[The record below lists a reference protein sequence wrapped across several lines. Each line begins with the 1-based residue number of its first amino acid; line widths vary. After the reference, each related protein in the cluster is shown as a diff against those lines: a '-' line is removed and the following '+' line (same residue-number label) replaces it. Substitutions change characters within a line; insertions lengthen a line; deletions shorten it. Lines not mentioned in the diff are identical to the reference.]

1 MGHKLILSNSSI
13 GSVDSVVY
21 GGVNSNIVKNM
32 NVEAIE
38 EVKDDR
44 LEEYAQKLYE
54 KDNVV
59 EDAFPDEF
67 ELDDDVI
74 DEGVTTNNI

>member
-44 LEEYAQKLYE
+44 LEESAQKLYE